1 MDKKTKYA
9 EKHIQ
14 IGLNIAYY
22 RKLRRMTQLQLA
34 EAINI
39 SRTHMSNIEAPNV
52 PTSVSLDTLFEIAD
66 VLDID
71 ITSLFDIKKKV
82 LYPYIQMNDIRGL
95 TPIEFIEK
103 PLTIWELKNAGDK
116 EEENTDLLYDDI
128 TVAGSFLRFR

>member
-1 MDKKTKYA
+1 
-9 EKHIQ
+9 
-14 IGLNIAYY
+14 
-22 RKLRRMTQLQLA
+22 
-34 EAINI
+34 
-39 SRTHMSNIEAPNV
+39 MSNIESPNV

-82 LYPYIQMNDIRGL
+82 LYPYIQMDDIRGL

-116 EEENTDLLYDDI
+116 EEENTDLLYDDF